1 MAYEVARDDITGQK
15 LVGSTEVDILAVEVF
30 ILVTY
35 QSVNVVLAEVLVVRE
50 QLLGVDDA
58 AGIGLETEAALTA
71 GTSGD
76 TVHIG
81 STTPVL
87 LVHVEVDGEVE
98 VVEEVN
104 LGKEA
109 AGPVDDI
116 LTLHVGAGDIH
127 IVAAEVAVGYIVLAE
142 RRPRLVVDIEDVALV
157 VGSHS
162 AVFVHLIDGVDGRPT
177 LDMEHGVTGGT
188 TNLARAPL
196 TCLCAGLGVG
206 VTDVGAYFQPLQ
218 HLGIHIGTA
227 AVTTELTAEQ
237 E

>member
-1 MAYEVARDDITGQK
+1 M
-15 LVGSTEVDILAVEVF
+15 
-30 ILVTY
+30 TY

-58 AGIGLETEAALTA
+58 AGVGLETEAALSF

-116 LTLHVGAGDIH
+116 LTQAVIDI
-127 IVAAEVAVGYIVLAE
+127 
-142 RRPRLVVDIEDVALV
+142 P
-157 VGSHS
+157 
-162 AVFVHLIDGVDGRPT
+162 
-177 LDMEHGVTGGT
+177 
-188 TNLARAPL
+188 
-196 TCLCAGLGVG
+196 
-206 VTDVGAYFQPLQ
+206 
-218 HLGIHIGTA
+218 
-227 AVTTELTAEQ
+227 
-237 E
+237 